1 MLVERTLC
9 WREMLLYSH
18 EERGIRVKFITKYSW
33 VIYLVAVVFMLVN
46 SFFNKNDEMKGIL
59 SIGAFILVMIV
70 YLITR
75 KVRMDQ
81 VTNKYKK

>member
-1 MLVERTLC
+1 MQ
-9 WREMLLYSH
+9 
-18 EERGIRVKFITKYSW
+18 IITKYSW

-46 SFFNKNDEMKGIL
+46 GFFNKNDEIRPIL

-81 VTNKYKK
+81 ATNKYKK